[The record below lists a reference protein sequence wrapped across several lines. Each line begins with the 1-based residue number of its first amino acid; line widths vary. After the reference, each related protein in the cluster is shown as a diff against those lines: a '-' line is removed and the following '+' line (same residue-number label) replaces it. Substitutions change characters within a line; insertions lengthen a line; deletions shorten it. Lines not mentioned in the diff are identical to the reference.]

1 MPSRLVMPPPVAQ
14 RADLPQI
21 RARAQRAARERGR
34 WFPAERRTPTGSF
47 RIGHAR
53 PFSSMAL
60 GVLSALMTEPAVTRA
75 LGMPRRDR
83 RIPRA
88 ASVVALSLVCSA
100 GACGRVGYDLLPR
113 DDDSVEAGG
122 RGGAGSSAAS
132 GAGGAPIDG
141 DGGLAGAGA
150 VGGLGGD
157 AGAAGTTS
165 GAGGDAGS
173 TSAGAG
179 GAGGAG
185 GSTSL
190 PLCTDGLQNG
200 DELATDCGGSACVP
214 CACTFGAPE
223 VLGNP
228 NYPGNQLWGPSLS
241 DDALTLYVAFI
252 VPGFNEQIGVSTR
265 PDRGNTFGFASV
277 LPAPVNQS
285 IEGTPH
291 ISLDQ
296 RSLYFFSERAGSG
309 GVARDLYVA
318 TRSDPSAPFDTAS
331 PLSSVNSSF
340 LDHLPWVSADELI
353 LYFASERSG
362 TMDIWRSTR
371 ASRADAFGSPA
382 AVTEINSSAED
393 NGMTLTRDERTIIF
407 ASTRPNGAGDYDL
420 YRALRAGT
428 DQPFSLPEPLS
439 VINTSAVETDPSL
452 SPDGQELFFVSTRNG
467 ATELW
472 RSSRTCP

>member
-1 MPSRLVMPPPVAQ
+1 
-14 RADLPQI
+14 
-21 RARAQRAARERGR
+21 
-34 WFPAERRTPTGSF
+34 
-47 RIGHAR
+47 
-53 PFSSMAL
+53 MAL
-60 GVLSALMTEPAVTRA
+60 GVLSVLMTEPDVTRA
-75 LGMPRRDR
+75 LGVPRRGR
-83 RIPRA
+83 RIA
-88 ASVVALSLVCSA
+88 GGASVVVLSLVSSA

-122 RGGAGSSAAS
+122 RGGAGSSGAS
-132 GAGGAPIDG
+132 GAGGAPID
-141 DGGLAGAGA
+141 DGGGAGAGA
-150 VGGLGGD
+150 VGGE
-157 AGAAGTTS
+157 GADGMTS
-165 GAGGDAGS
+165 GAGGNAGS

-179 GAGGAG
+179 GAGGVG

-200 DELATDCGGSACVP
+200 DELGADCGGSACVP
-214 CACTFGAPE
+214 CACTFGVPE

-228 NYPGNQLWGPSLS
+228 NYPGNLLWAPSLS
-241 DDALTLYVAFI
+241 DDALTLYVAFV
-252 VPGFNEQIGVSTR
+252 VPGFNEQIGFSTR

-318 TRSDPSAPFDTAS
+318 TRSDPGAPFDTAS
-331 PLSSVNSSF
+331 PLASVNSPF

-353 LYFASERSG
+353 LYFASQRSG
-362 TMDIWRSTR
+362 TLDIWRSTR
-371 ASRADAFGSPA
+371 ASRADAFGAPA

-393 NGMTLTRDERTIIF
+393 NGMTLTPDERTIIF

-472 RSSRTCP
+472 RSIRTCP